1 MKTIRSG
8 LNSSHDNSPLS
19 MSGRRVCEDRL
30 TEPPLRGAAGLS
42 TERAQPQ
49 RDLKREGL
57 HRVCSIRAQSDRRV
71 SSEAST
77 AGKMER
83 LLGRSSGSRITLLA
97 APSRESDLSGV
108 CGVRPRLQRRDRDGF
123 KPSSLFSRSN
133 TPQAPKSP
141 GMVSPARGIATNA
154 VRRAE
159 RPVEQRRVSLQL
171 ARFLAVK
178 TGKRD
183 AYPTFFNWLLGWFV

>member
-1 MKTIRSG
+1 MRRPSHGAASSRRSRPQHRARTTTVRPQNG
-8 LNSSHDNSPLS
+8 RAFTGGEQQGAVRPPRLVRSEHRRQNGTTSGQVFWLSDHPDTASSHGLRQR
-19 MSGRRVCEDRL
+19 MTVL
-30 TEPPLRGAAGLS
+30 TVTA
-42 TERAQPQ
+42 
-49 RDLKREGL
+49 
-57 HRVCSIRAQSDRRV
+57 CSIS
-71 SSEAST
+71 
-77 AGKMER
+77 
-83 LLGRSSGSRITLLA
+83 
-97 APSRESDLSGV
+97 
-108 CGVRPRLQRRDRDGF
+108 PRLQRRDRDGF